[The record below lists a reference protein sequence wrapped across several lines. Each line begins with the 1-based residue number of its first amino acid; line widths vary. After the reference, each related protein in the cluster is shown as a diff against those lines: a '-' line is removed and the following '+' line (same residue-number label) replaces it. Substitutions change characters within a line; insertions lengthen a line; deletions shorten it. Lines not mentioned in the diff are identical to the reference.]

1 MFTGNDALE
10 YIEICDGRY
19 DNTKYK
25 EFEAWGK
32 KHIHSKHDYET
43 GEDII
48 TSDVIDWNGIY
59 KIAEQEKEIIKN
71 EV

>member
-10 YIEICDGRY
+10 YIKICDGNY
-19 DNTKYK
+19 YNTKYK

-32 KHIHSKHDYET
+32 KHIHSKHDCET
-43 GEDII
+43 GEYII

-59 KIAEQEKEIIKN
+59 KVMEQEKEIIKN
-71 EV
+71 D

>member
-1 MFTGNDALE
+1 MFAGNDALE
-10 YIEICDGRY
+10 YIKICDGSY

-32 KHIHSKHDYET
+32 KHIHSKHNYET
-43 GEDII
+43 GEEII

-59 KIAEQEKEIIKN
+59 KTIEQEKENNKK
-71 EV
+71 

>member
-10 YIEICDGRY
+10 YIKICDGSY

-25 EFEAWGK
+25 EFKTWGK
-32 KHIHSKHDYET
+32 KHIHSKHDRET

-59 KIAEQEKEIIKN
+59 KVIEQEKEIIKN
-71 EV
+71 D